1 MAEVARLEA
10 ELAQIRTGLQDTVKK
25 MKNFGAGGD
34 DEMIVRRVVGRI
46 CFRVS
51 HAFLLLLRMCM
62 CGSFLYVYLSNC
74 SRMMFLVVLCLVLC
88 ALLSL
93 CLSFGSALRP
103 IHLIHPHL
111 YSCDH
116 LHPL

>member
-34 DEMIVRRVVGRI
+34 DEMIVRCIVGRI

-51 HAFLLLLRMCM
+51 HSSAVFL
-62 CGSFLYVYLSNC
+62 
-74 SRMMFLVVLCLVLC
+74 
-88 ALLSL
+88 
-93 CLSFGSALRP
+93 
-103 IHLIHPHL
+103 
-111 YSCDH
+111 
-116 LHPL
+116 